1 MRDRASPLLRDRIA
15 KLSQFFDIAIPTID
29 AIAQRATSAEQFLDL
44 FMAEVTHKQGKLR
57 WAEKTPGNVAN
68 IARILGYWPQAHIL
82 HILRD
87 PKDVFASLHAGGK
100 SGGPAG
106 FAKTWCDMVGKGR
119 RDALALGIVGTRY
132 MELRYEALVTEP
144 ERSMRAV
151 LAFIDAPWEPQVAQF
166 AGKQDEFDK
175 VLAVTGKAS
184 TTLDRL
190 REPLNQD
197 KLGAWAKLVTPQEI
211 AEVRREVA
219 ARGFGEMF
227 AADELASERI
237 WQRTSGTAGAA
248 IQEVNR
254 FSIVSG
260 AVASTRAMRSPAAPS
275 P

>member
-1 MRDRASPLLRDRIA
+1 
-15 KLSQFFDIAIPTID
+15 
-29 AIAQRATSAEQFLDL
+29 
-44 FMAEVTHKQGKLR
+44 
-57 WAEKTPGNVAN
+57 
-68 IARILGYWPQAHIL
+68 
-82 HILRD
+82 
-87 PKDVFASLHAGGK
+87 
-100 SGGPAG
+100 
-106 FAKTWCDMVGKGR
+106 
-119 RDALALGIVGTRY
+119 
-132 MELRYEALVTEP
+132 VTEP

-248 IQEVNR
+248 IQ
-254 FSIVSG
+254 
-260 AVASTRAMRSPAAPS
+260 
-275 P
+275 